1 MKRLLLIAVVMFAA
15 STISAQQTSSKN
27 LIHVYGYA
35 EREVTPNEFTLSIS
49 IAERDSKGKISVA
62 EQERAMIEALRH
74 ANIDV
79 ETQLRLADS
88 ASSYFKRGI
97 SLTTTNYELKLSSSD
112 ELMTAMRA
120 LDPLALS
127 GVELTRIANSNIEE
141 IYAEMRREA
150 IVDARTKANE
160 LASAIDQKI
169 GSCTA
174 INDYNSGNN
183 IVFRDHVSM
192 KARAIENRFVEE
204 AAAYDASVLEFQS
217 SKITYSVQASF
228 LLIP

>member
-1 MKRLLLIAVVMFAA
+1 MKRLILIAVAMFAA
-15 STISAQQTSSKN
+15 GSISAQQTSNKSFVQ
-27 LIHVYGYA
+27 VYGYA

-79 ETQLRLADS
+79 EEQLRLADS
-88 ASSYFKRGI
+88 ASNYFKRGI
-97 SLTTTNYELKLSSSD
+97 SLTTTNYELKLNSSD
-112 ELMTAMRA
+112 ELMAAMRA

-127 GVELTRIANSNIEE
+127 SVELTRVANSNMDQ

-150 IVDARTKANE
+150 IVDARTRANE
-160 LASAIDQKI
+160 LAAAIDQKI

-174 INDYNSGNN
+174 INDYNSSNS
-183 IVFRDHVSM
+183 IVFRDHINM
-192 KARAIENRFVEE
+192 KTRVMENRFTEK
-204 AAAYDASVLEFQS
+204 AAAYDAPELEFQS
-217 SKITYSVQASF
+217 NKITYSVQASF
-228 LLIP
+228 VLLP